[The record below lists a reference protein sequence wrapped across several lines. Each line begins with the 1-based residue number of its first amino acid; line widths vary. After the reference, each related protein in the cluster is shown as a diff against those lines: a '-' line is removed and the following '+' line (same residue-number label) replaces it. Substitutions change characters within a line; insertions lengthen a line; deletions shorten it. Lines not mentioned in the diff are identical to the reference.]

1 MDLVYTGENFCLARN
16 RTKAIWWGV
25 AVRGW
30 GG

>member
-25 AVRGW
+25 AEDEVVR
-30 GG
+30 